1 MKKAAP
7 KHDPDLRRGPGSGDS
22 EGMCREQ
29 HTGVVEARDS
39 FQPVNECC
47 TAPERLRTSGP
58 DRYRLSILEC
68 VRYSTLFS
76 SPHRAA
82 LKTRRCRCEVTGC
95 HQRHRRRA
103 GSLASVAHDHYGLT
117 RTPHTSESSRRL
129 SPYRR
134 SRVTWSLPPTWRPRQ
149 SDRQRTQKPA
159 FTQFNHPMEPTSTP
173 RWHHQSPTAYRLF
186 CLLSAIP
193 ICSLF
198 DEFVARAWQ

>member
-1 MKKAAP
+1 MRYDVCFAEAVGSSPRAHVRDTNVFDAAQ
-7 KHDPDLRRGPGSGDS
+7 D
-22 EGMCREQ
+22 
-29 HTGVVEARDS
+29 VVMD
-39 FQPVNECC
+39 VNEGPIRSSAQGS
-47 TAPERLRTSGP
+47 TRSRLPGKSW
-58 DRYRLSILEC
+58 S
-68 VRYSTLFS
+68 ST
-76 SPHRAA
+76 PR
-82 LKTRRCRCEVTGC
+82 TRRCRCEMTGC
-95 HQRHRRRA
+95 HQRRLRRA
-103 GSLASVAHDHYGLT
+103 GSLASVAHDHCGLT
-117 RTPHTSESSRRL
+117 RTPRASESSRRS

-134 SRVTWSLPPTWRPRQ
+134 SWTTWSPPPTWRPRQ